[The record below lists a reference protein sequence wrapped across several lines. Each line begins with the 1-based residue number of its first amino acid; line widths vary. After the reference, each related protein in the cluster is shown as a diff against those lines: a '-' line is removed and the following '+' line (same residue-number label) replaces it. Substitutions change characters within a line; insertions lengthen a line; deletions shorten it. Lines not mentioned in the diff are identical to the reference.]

1 MNLLIAFDSV
11 HQAIRAESLLLKAGV
26 PVELV
31 PTPREISASCGQ
43 SVRFAEDAAEPVK
56 ALLERE
62 RIVFRGIYAQ
72 VPGQRIYE
80 QLAAGTAN

>member
-1 MNLLIAFDSV
+1 MNRLIAFDSV
-11 HQAIRAESLLLKAGV
+11 HQAIRAEQLLLKADV
-26 PVELV
+26 PVEMV

>member
-1 MNLLIAFDSV
+1 MNRLIAFDSV
-11 HQAIRAESLLLKAGV
+11 HQAIRAEQLLLKADV
-26 PVELV
+26 SVEMV

>member
-1 MNLLIAFDSV
+1 MNRLIAFDSV

-26 PVELV
+26 PVEMV

-43 SVRFAEDAAEPVK
+43 SVRFPAGSAAVVL

>member
-62 RIVFRGIYAQ
+62 RIVFRGIYSIAE
-72 VPGQRIYE
+72 GQRIYE
-80 QLAAGTAN
+80 LLIAGGGR

>member
-1 MNLLIAFDSV
+1 MNRLIAFDSV
-11 HQAIRAESLLLKAGV
+11 HQAIRAEQLLLKADV
-26 PVELV
+26 PVEMV
-31 PTPREISASCGQ
+31 PTPREISASRGQ

>member
-1 MNLLIAFDSV
+1 MNRLVAFDSV
-11 HQAIRAESLLLKAGV
+11 HQAIRAERLLLKAGV
-26 PVELV
+26 AVELI

-43 SVRFAEDAAEPVK
+43 SLQFSADATETVR

-62 RIVFRGIYAQ
+62 RIVFRGIYAR

-80 QLAAGTAN
+80 QLAAGPAN

>member
-43 SVRFAEDAAEPVK
+43 SLQFAEAAAEPVR

>member
-1 MNLLIAFDSV
+1 MNRLIAFDSV
-11 HQAIRAESLLLKAGV
+11 HQAIRAEQLLLKADV
-26 PVELV
+26 PVEMV

-80 QLAAGTAN
+80 QLVAGTAN

>member
-1 MNLLIAFDSV
+1 MNRLIAFDSV
-11 HQAIRAESLLLKAGV
+11 HQAIRAEQLLLKADV
-26 PVELV
+26 SVEMV

-43 SVRFAEDAAEPVK
+43 SVRFPGGAAAVVLE
-56 ALLERE
+56 LLERE
-62 RIVFRGIYAQ
+62 NIAFRGIYAQ